1 MPELETGAA
10 ESIDSVPEPA
20 RWTPGVSVI
29 IATRGRPE
37 MLRAAVRAAL
47 AQDYPG
53 GVDVTVVFD
62 QIAIDPLSDIEIP
75 TDAAGP
81 RSLRSIANTR
91 TPGLTGGRNSGIVAS
106 TGSLLAFCDDDDEW
120 LPRKLSRQVRAWQA
134 DPAAVLVGTGIC
146 IYTEGGSHD
155 RLPPERT
162 EFADLI
168 ESRITELHPS
178 SFLIRR
184 TDLLAQVGLFDENLP
199 ASYGEDYD
207 FLLRAAR
214 IGHVLA
220 VREPLVIV
228 HWNRTSFFAGK
239 WQGIVDGL
247 SYLLAKHPEFVTS
260 PAGSARIEGQVAF
273 ALAALGRR
281 PEALSW
287 AKRTIGHDR
296 SQLRAWAAIVIAARL
311 IPAGVLVSAVNRR
324 GHGL

>member
-1 MPELETGAA
+1 MPESEISPLAPGT
-10 ESIDSVPEPA
+10 PA
-20 RWTPGVSVI
+20 GSLPGVSVI

-47 AQDYPG
+47 GQDYPG
-53 GVDVTVVFD
+53 RVDVTVVFD
-62 QIAIDPLSDIEIP
+62 QIAVDLLPDIDLPAN
-75 TDAAGP
+75 AAGP
-81 RSLRSIANTR
+81 RSLRSVANTR
-91 TPGLTGGRNSGIVAS
+91 TPGLTGGRNSGIV
-106 TGSLLAFCDDDDEW
+106 GSDGALLAFCDDDDEW
-120 LPRKLSRQVRAWQA
+120 LTSKLSRQVRVWQA
-134 DPAAVLVGTGIC
+134 DPTAVLVGTGIS
-146 IYTEGGSHD
+146 IHTESGSHD

-184 TDLLAQVGLFDENLP
+184 TDLLARVGLFDENLP

-214 IGHVLA
+214 NGHVLA

-228 HWNRTSFFAGK
+228 HWNRTSFFSGR

-247 SYLLAKHPEFVTS
+247 SYLLAKHPEFVAS

-273 ALAALGRR
+273 ALAALGQRS
-281 PEALSW
+281 EALSW

-296 SQLRAWAAIVIAARL
+296 SQLRAWAAIFIAARL
-311 IPAGVLVSAVNRR
+311 IPAGLLVSAVNRR